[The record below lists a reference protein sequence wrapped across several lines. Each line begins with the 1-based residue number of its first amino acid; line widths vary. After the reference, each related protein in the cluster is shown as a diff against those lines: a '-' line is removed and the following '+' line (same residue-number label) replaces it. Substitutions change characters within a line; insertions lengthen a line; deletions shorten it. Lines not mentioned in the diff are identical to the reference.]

1 MASNSPCLTCSTNSP
16 PQNAKGLLAGG
27 QMEAD
32 MPTEPD
38 MQRGETDGE
47 RELTC
52 NLKLVFL
59 SSFYSGS
66 CPCVPNGIESQLVLL
81 VSATLT
87 WVSDSENIKNPDQFN
102 IKPPPRIWT

>member
-1 MASNSPCLTCSTNSP
+1 MVSNSPCLTCSTNGP

-52 NLKLVFL
+52 NPQAGSFVFL
-59 SSFYSGS
+59 LLWELSL
-66 CPCVPNGIESQLVLL
+66 CP
-81 VSATLT
+81 
-87 WVSDSENIKNPDQFN
+87 
-102 IKPPPRIWT
+102 